1 MGMKVDQQP
10 NRQDL
15 YEHIDPLLY
24 RLKNEIIVKND
35 LLGDIKLEY
44 PEIFNR
50 FGRLVKQRKKSIS
63 SMRFRKTRS
72 AF

>member
-24 RLKNEIIVKND
+24 RLKMRSSLRMII
-35 LLGDIKLEY
+35 
-44 PEIFNR
+44 
-50 FGRLVKQRKKSIS
+50 GRHQAGVSRD
-63 SMRFRKTRS
+63 FPTGS
-72 AF
+72 AG

>member
-1 MGMKVDQQP
+1 MGMKVDHQP

-44 PEIFNR
+44 PEVFNKSNR
-50 FGRLVKQRKKSIS
+50 SAKRPKKS
-63 SMRFRKTRS
+63 FN
-72 AF
+72 